1 MTTFLLIP
9 GGGSDPSYW
18 RFVVEELADRGH
30 RGIAIDL
37 PCGDDSADLHTY
49 AEAVFDQCPHDG
61 EQPVVVAHSFGGFTG
76 ALACTRVDAAAL
88 VYVSAM
94 VPRPG
99 ERPEQWWTATG
110 CKQAQQAA
118 ARAGGYDPDD
128 MAALFYHGVDPA
140 VVAQEIERAQSDTP
154 ARQPWPADSLPTIP
168 TRFLLLA
175 DDRFF
180 PEPFMRTVVADR
192 LGITPDVAPGGHM
205 AMLSHP
211 TQVVDALVRLGAG
224 DVGR

>member
-18 RFVVEELADRGH
+18 RFVVAELATRGH

-37 PCGDDSADLHTY
+37 PCGDDSADLTIY
-49 AEAVFDQCPHDG
+49 ADAVADQCPADAR
-61 EQPVVVAHSFGGFTG
+61 QPVVVAHSFGGFTG
-76 ALACTRVDAAAL
+76 ALACTRVHASAL
-88 VYVSAM
+88 IYVSAM

-99 ERPEQWWTATG
+99 ERPDQWWTATG

-128 MAALFYHGVDPA
+128 MDALFYSGVDPA
-140 VVAQEIERAQSDTP
+140 VVGAEIERPQSDTP
-154 ARQPWPADSLPTIP
+154 SRQPWPADSLPLIP
-168 TRFLLLA
+168 TRFVLFA

-180 PEPFMRTVVADR
+180 PEHFMRGVVADR
-192 LGITPDVAPGGHM
+192 LGITPELVPGGHM

-211 TQVVDALVRLGAG
+211 TQLVDALVLPNVP
-224 DVGR
+224 DVGE